1 VRENKR
7 ENNGCFLSL
16 LRALSE
22 RDGGIIDGTLNVASL
37 TSKANQ
43 VATFSGSRM
52 LKVTE
57 SASDFLIDMLDKNP
71 VGETVRIVFG
81 LQGMEP
87 QPSAVLPGDTTYE
100 FNGRIV
106 LVLDK
111 TMSLMLA
118 GKTLDVDE
126 SGRKPILRLS

>member
-1 VRENKR
+1 
-7 ENNGCFLSL
+7 
-16 LRALSE
+16 
-22 RDGGIIDGTLNVASL
+22 
-37 TSKANQ
+37 
-43 VATFSGSRM
+43 M

>member
-1 VRENKR
+1 MRENKR

>member
-1 VRENKR
+1 MVVSSR
-7 ENNGCFLSL
+7 CFGHSP
-16 LRALSE
+16 LSE